1 MKNEK
6 ERKRQSALNLPEA
19 HGFSLGMKRFP

>member
-6 ERKRQSALNLPEA
+6 EKKRINQLVHQKFVYLQS
-19 HGFSLGMKRFP
+19 RV

>member
-6 ERKRQSALNLPEA
+6 EKKRINQLVHQKFVYLQSRA
-19 HGFSLGMKRFP
+19 

>member
-6 ERKRQSALNLPEA
+6 ERKRINQLVHQKFVYLQSRA
-19 HGFSLGMKRFP
+19 